1 MNDIDT
7 NNIIKPKDI
16 DPALLKRLEAQYG
29 PIDMENDFFKKDLST
44 YYKTAEIDPETNSIS
59 HDIIK
64 LASFGDSLKK
74 MSSAVKALKQLMGTK
89 DAQSDDT
96 IKGVANEL
104 KKVFNQYRTHLRKN
118 YPDQYKQIKNTL
130 EEINILSVNE
140 EDVEEIS
147 TAGGAGSYN
156 TPFAFNKNKNA
167 DGTDNDILVK
177 KYGYKLAP
185 IEEGPGATMG
195 PGPSAGP
202 EGVKDNVLVKT
213 FKYKLVPKPHDS
225 KTIAIVDLSKSK
237 TTPLNEADINVEEYI
252 NDLGIESS
260 ALKKHITSRILGFDK
275 VENKLNELI
284 PLLAK
289 AKIKTMDYYKQ
300 NPDFKVV
307 YGTDLAVDYLDDLI
321 EMFKD

>member
-1 MNDIDT
+1 MN
-7 NNIIKPKDI
+7 NLNESLKPKDV
-16 DPALLKRLEAQYG
+16 DPALLKRLEDQYG
-29 PIDMENDFFKKDLST
+29 PIKDTDFFSDDLDT
-44 YYKTAEIDPETNSIS
+44 YFKTGDIDTETNSVS
-59 HDIIK
+59 HDVIK
-64 LASFGDSLKK
+64 LASFGDSLKQ
-74 MSSAVKALKQLMGTK
+74 MSQAVKALKILMSSKEAK
-89 DAQSDDT
+89 DDASIQS
-96 IKGVANEL
+96 IANDL
-104 KKVFNQYRTHLRKN
+104 KSVFNKYRTHLRKN
-118 YPDQYKQIKNTL
+118 YPDQYRQAKNL
-130 EEINILSVNE
+130 LDEINILSVNE

-156 TPFAFNKNKNA
+156 TPFAFNKNKDA

-185 IEEGPGATMG
+185 VEEGPGATMG

-213 FKYKLVPKPHDS
+213 FKYKLAPKPHDS

-252 NDLGIESS
+252 NNLGIESS

-289 AKIKTMDYYKQ
+289 AKIKTMDHYKQ